1 MADRYTEVK
10 RAWEEGQERKRQQA
24 EEERKRQQAEKEEK
38 EEMDRLPIFSFSGE
52 LSNSA
57 LLGKSLFAQLAAME
71 LAAEEEEEDEAE
83 RESER
88 SLKTFRTVQKHL
100 ELLFANKS
108 IEYGRAYEFTGAR
121 GAAVALTGDVAKL
134 RWLLR
139 AGEPD
144 MINIMDKFRDVAVQA
159 IIGIMM
165 VQADNMEGR

>member
-10 RAWEEGQERKRQQA
+10 KAWEEGQERKRHQA
-24 EEERKRQQAEKEEK
+24 EEERRFG
-38 EEMDRLPIFSFSGE
+38 MS
-52 LSNSA
+52 
-57 LLGKSLFAQLAAME
+57 SLFTAPAGSLLSQTAAME
-71 LAAEEEEEDEAE
+71 LAAEEEEDEAE
-83 RESER
+83 KESEK

-165 VQADNMEGR
+165 VQADNVEGR